1 MLAFDFG
8 TKRIGVAVGN
18 TLLKKAQALT
28 IINTIENSKRFEAI
42 EMLIKKWQPGKLIVG
57 LPFYPDGNEHEMT
70 KRSRRFS
77 NQLNGRFNIKTILV
91 DERYSSSVLS
101 FNRGKADDAHAAA
114 LILQQYFDEIICH

>member
-8 TKRIGVAVGN
+8 IKRIGVAVGN

-28 IINTIENSKRFEAI
+28 IIHAVENSKRFEAI
-42 EMLIKKWQPGKLIVG
+42 ETLIKKWQPGKLIVG

-70 KRSRRFS
+70 KRCRRFS
-77 NQLNGRFNIKTILV
+77 NQLNGRFNLKTILV

-101 FNRGKADDAHAAA
+101 FNRCEANDAHAAA
-114 LILQQYFDEIICH
+114 LILQQYFDEPIYH